1 MRYMAIAILGLVGVC
16 VSGYPTSA
24 QQLANPTTRGGGSEA
39 PTPAEDR
46 LRGWEQRQAMD
57 RESPFADLQWRAVG
71 PQKQG
76 GRIESIAIPAGET
89 TTFYVGVGS
98 GNL

>member
-1 MRYMAIAILGLVGVC
+1 MRYMAIVIWGLAGLC

-24 QQLANPTTRGGGSEA
+24 QQLVSPTTGGGGSEA

-46 LRGWEQRQAMD
+46 LRGWEQRRAMD
-57 RESPFADLQWRAVG
+57 WESPFADLHWRAVG

-76 GRIESIAIPAGET
+76 GRIESIAVPAGER
-89 TTFYVGVGS
+89 
-98 GNL
+98 